1 MKKTIIFWVKLLI
14 MLVVLGG
21 VSYAL
26 WKSWKKLDETHIA
39 VHWAWGTLS
48 VGAFCCS
55 MLTSGIVWRWLS
67 RRMERRAGLTL
78 TRGHSVPLV
87 GAYTFSQ
94 LGKYFPGK
102 VALLLMRIDRSKPF
116 GMSAGICT
124 LSTILENALYMISG
138 ALVGTVAIFKVAS
151 VPQMQPYRVFLW
163 AVTAGGVAMLV
174 VGCYPPIFYGLVNR
188 LLMKMKKEPVE
199 RSAWLGLG
207 TLVTGVLAFVPCWVF
222 GGIAL
227 WGSSRA
233 VHAVG
238 MLDSWWFAA
247 AYALSVIIGMASV
260 LPGGVGVRDVML
272 GVAAMMQFQQAG
284 VGYDEAAVYG
294 AAVAVLQRLFQIL
307 AELIMGGAGATLTG
321 GWRGAAVAK
330 GVSRTPEARP

>member
-1 MKKTIIFWVKLLI
+1 MKKKVIFWVKLVI
-14 MLVVLGG
+14 MLTVLGG
-21 VSYAL
+21 VGFAL

-39 VHWAWGTLS
+39 VHWAWGAIS
-48 VGAFCCS
+48 VAGFCCS

-67 RRMERRAGLTL
+67 RRMERRSGSTL
-78 TRGHSVPLV
+78 TRGHSIPLI

-102 VALLLMRIDRSKPF
+102 VALVLMRIDRSKPF

-138 ALVGTVAIFKVAS
+138 ALVGTIAIFKVAS
-151 VPQMQPYRVFLW
+151 TPQMAPFRVFLW
-163 AVTAGGVAMLV
+163 PVTVGGMAMLAIA
-174 VGCYPPIFYGLVNR
+174 CYPPVFYGLVNR
-188 LLMKMKKEPVE
+188 LLVKMKKEPVD

-207 TLVTGVLAFVPCWVF
+207 SLVTGVLGFVPCWIF

-227 WGSSRA
+227 WSSARA
-233 VHAVG
+233 VHDVG
-238 MLDSWWFAA
+238 LFDSWWFAA

-272 GVAAMMQFQQAG
+272 GVAAMLQFQHAG
-284 VGYDEAAVYG
+284 VGYDTAAVYG
-294 AAVAVLQRLFQIL
+294 AAVAVLQRLFQIV
-307 AELIMGGAGATLTG
+307 AELIMGGMGGALTG
-321 GWRGAAVAK
+321 GKRVQALSAAPTE
-330 GVSRTPEARP
+330 GSQLQ